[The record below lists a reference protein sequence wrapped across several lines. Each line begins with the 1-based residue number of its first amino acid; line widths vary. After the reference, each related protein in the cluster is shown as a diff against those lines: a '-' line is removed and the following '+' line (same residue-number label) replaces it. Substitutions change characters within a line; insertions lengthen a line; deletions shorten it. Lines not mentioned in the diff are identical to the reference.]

1 MAPQRSPQKMIGTCR
16 KDTRANLK
24 QLLRPKLEQFK
35 QQNNIII
42 L

>member
-1 MAPQRSPQKMIGTCR
+1 MAPQRSPQKMIGTCQ
-16 KDTRANLK
+16 KDTGANLK

-35 QQNNIII
+35 QRINNII